1 MHTPI
6 ISTCPPVD
14 QNSTTVIPAKTGTQ
28 GPPRTVISSLG
39 SRLRG
44 NDVLENCVP
53 PVRVASAT
61 LLRFSGCPQTDKHQV
76 MALLP
81 IRLSLYVGQHALG
94 KTRPTYVLPL
104 AYAAAI
110 TFKNAAP

>member
-1 MHTPI
+1 
-6 ISTCPPVD
+6 
-14 QNSTTVIPAKTGTQ
+14 
-28 GPPRTVISSLG
+28 
-39 SRLRG
+39 
-44 NDVLENCVP
+44 
-53 PVRVASAT
+53 
-61 LLRFSGCPQTDKHQV
+61 